1 MGKNCYLNASIH
13 QSIRHLTLILLLY
26 FQYQILVTEK
36 FASKQK
42 VQTDIRPVR

>member
-1 MGKNCYLNASIH
+1 MGKKCYLNANIY
-13 QSIRHLTLILLLY
+13 QSIRHLTSILLLY